1 MNMEQWAMLAISVV
15 VVPAVVWLVKEV
27 LSLRRDLVI
36 LQSHAA
42 EVDRNCHRHQSWAE
56 GIQNTLTRLD
66 RNIVR
71 LCQSSK
77 VGYEEP

>member
-1 MNMEQWAMLAISVV
+1 MNTGPWAMLAISVI

-36 LQSHAA
+36 LQSHMA
-42 EVDRNCHRHQSWAE
+42 EMDRSCTRHQIWSE
-56 GIQNTLTRLD
+56 GIQNTLYRLD